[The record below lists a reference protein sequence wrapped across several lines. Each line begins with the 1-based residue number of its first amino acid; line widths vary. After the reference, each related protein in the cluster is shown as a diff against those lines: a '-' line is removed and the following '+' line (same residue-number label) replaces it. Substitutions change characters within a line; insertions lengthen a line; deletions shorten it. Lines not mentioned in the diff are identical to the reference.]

1 MKTGIYKIENLI
13 NHKVYIGQAQDIT
26 KRWINHRSAM
36 NNPND
41 HCYNYHLYRSMRK
54 YGIENFDFTILEE
67 CDIAE
72 LNEREKYW
80 IQYYDS
86 FFNGYNATLGGDG
99 SRNIPKENILG
110 IIYDLETTDM
120 KHREIAEKWSVST
133 ETVQGINTGRYW
145 KQDRDYP
152 IQQRTKVL
160 ATQRENAIQQKCC
173 DCGKDISKGAIRCR
187 NCDTKYRQLINPS
200 KMTASREELK
210 ILIRTKSFC
219 EIGRL
224 FSMSDN
230 AIRKWC
236 VKYNLPSTKDKIN
249 SYSDEEWAKL

>member
-13 NHKVYIGQAQDIT
+13 NHKVYIGQAQDIA
-26 KRWINHRSAM
+26 KRWVNHRSAM

-54 YGIENFDFTILEE
+54 YGIENFDFAILEE
-67 CDIAE
+67 CNIAE

-86 FFNGYNATLGGDG
+86 FFNGYNATLGGDS

-110 IIYDLETTDM
+110 IIHDLETTEM

-152 IQQRTKVL
+152 IQQRTKIL
-160 ATQRENAIQQKCC
+160 TKQRENAVQQKCC
-173 DCGKDISKGAIRCR
+173 DCGKGISKGAIRCR
-187 NCDTKYRQLINPS
+187 DCDTKYRQLINPS

-210 ILIRTKSFC
+210 GLIRTKSFC

-230 AIRKWC
+230 SIRKWC
-236 VKYNLPSTKDKIN
+236 VKYNLPSTKGKIN
-249 SYSDEEWAKL
+249 SYSDEEWANL